1 MRQRKGWGIGHDVG
15 KATEGLENELCR
27 RWRDVKIEEWAEL
40 IDIEIEI
47 YSRAHSP
54 TFPSLHLRRNSFSNP
69 SVASLTS
76 QFILQPFFRFS
87 YVTNYS
93 VNSPGEPPMSQA
105 CNMIPGKSSHDIIVP
120 HDISY
125 HCKGQPSLKS
135 YKHSIR
141 TFSKD
146 SFCRHLWSRCPW
158 NSMHDLKK
166 DV

>member
-1 MRQRKGWGIGHDVG
+1 MSCDVG
-15 KATEGLENELCR
+15 AVTERLENELCC
-27 RWRDVKIEEWAEL
+27 ISLSLCLWALL
-40 IDIEIEI
+40 ILRSLHLFT
-47 YSRAHSP
+47 YGTTHSP
-54 TFPSLHLRRNSFSNP
+54 TLPSLYLHHGLFSNP

-158 NSMHDLKK
+158 NSMHVFKK